1 MRRSWIKL
9 YLEILDD
16 VKLAELPEAACW
28 RFVQLLLVAAERDE
42 GGILPPSKQLAWRLR
57 ADQAQ
62 LLEDL
67 RALGEVGV
75 MVQVGEHWKVTNFEK
90 RQATLTDAERA
101 SQYRGR
107 QRQGVVTDGVTKSD
121 RERVTVST
129 SPSTSPST
137 SVSDSGGEGVG
148 EGGTPAA
155 PAGVIPPPGKGE
167 ALAILLQASQLAAL
181 PPSERARVEQV
192 RAMVATYGSDDTL
205 AELLSQRREWCQT
218 RGRNGR
224 YYSPLN
230 MGWVDRADEAL
241 SGAGAPPEPPEV
253 RLPPP
258 LPRAD
263 PVPRPPDVPLPKF
276 RRAKRDGEG

>member
-16 VKLAELPEAACW
+16 VKLAELPEAVCW

-42 GGILPPSKQLAWRLR
+42 GGILPPSKRLAWRLR

-90 RQATLTDAERA
+90 RQATMTDAERA

-107 QRQGVVTDGVTKSD
+107 QRHRVVTDGVTKSD
-121 RERVTVST
+121 GERVTVST
-129 SPSTSPST
+129 STSPST

-148 EGGTPAA
+148 EGG
-155 PAGVIPPPGKGE
+155 
-167 ALAILLQASQLAAL
+167 
-181 PPSERARVEQV
+181 
-192 RAMVATYGSDDTL
+192 
-205 AELLSQRREWCQT
+205 
-218 RGRNGR
+218 
-224 YYSPLN
+224 
-230 MGWVDRADEAL
+230 
-241 SGAGAPPEPPEV
+241 
-253 RLPPP
+253 
-258 LPRAD
+258 
-263 PVPRPPDVPLPKF
+263 F
-276 RRAKRDGEG
+276 RRRDDRRTARSTR